1 MKRTCPGEPIPGMTE
16 RMRHI
21 AGAAVGLLLFA
32 LALGLLTHE
41 LHRYHLNEVA
51 VALRAISPFRLVV
64 ALVLTLL
71 NYLVLS
77 GYDALGL
84 RVVGRPLPYRQTAFA
99 SFVSYVI
106 AHNVGA
112 SFLGGAAM
120 RLHLYSGWGLSAR
133 EGAGV
138 IALNPPPFWRGVLM
152 LLGLSLLVSPEVAR
166 LAMPVPDVVARLLGG
181 ACLAVTGVYLLLASG
196 TLSPPRGRRW
206 PLPMPSTRVAFAQ
219 IALSAADWLLAAS
232 VLFVLLPPGLVSFP
246 RFVPVFLLA
255 QVAGVVSHVPAGLGG
270 FEGGMLRLVPRGKAG
285 AAMLASLLAYRLIY
299 YLLPLVV
306 TAVLLAAREV
316 HRRRTHVLRVA
327 GIVGRWLPLPQIL
340 AATSFISGVV

>member
-1 MKRTCPGEPIPGMTE
+1 MTE

-41 LHRYHLNEVA
+41 LRHYHLHEVA

-120 RLHLYSGWGLSAR
+120 AARLPPDLRAR
-133 EGAGV
+133 VAL
-138 IALNPPPFWRGVLM
+138 IALLGPSTGVDFQFH
-152 LLGLSLLVSPEVAR
+152 LSDWVTDAARATTRPVRPEVEK
-166 LAMPVPDVVARLLGG
+166 L
-181 ACLAVTGVYLLLASG
+181 
-196 TLSPPRGRRW
+196 RGSSIRDR
-206 PLPMPSTRVAFAQ
+206 TR
-219 IALSAADWLLAAS
+219 
-232 VLFVLLPPGLVSFP
+232 
-246 RFVPVFLLA
+246 
-255 QVAGVVSHVPAGLGG
+255 
-270 FEGGMLRLVPRGKAG
+270 
-285 AAMLASLLAYRLIY
+285 RLIAIAHPKFRDE
-299 YLLPLVV
+299 LIRD
-306 TAVLLAAREV
+306 ARAMGF
-316 HRRRTHVLRVA
+316 LRD
-327 GIVGRWLPLPQIL
+327 
-340 AATSFISGVV
+340 

>member
-1 MKRTCPGEPIPGMTE
+1 MTE

-41 LHRYHLNEVA
+41 LRHYHLHEVA

-84 RVVGRPLPYRQTAFA
+84 RVVGRPLPYRRTAFA

-120 RLHLYSGWGLSAR
+120 RLHLYSGWGLSGR
-133 EGAGV
+133 EVAGV
-138 IALNPPPFWRGVLM
+138 IALNAVTFWLGVLA
-152 LLGLSLLVSPEVAR
+152 LLGLSLLVSPGV
-166 LAMPVPDVVARLLGG
+166 LG
-181 ACLAVTGVYLLLASG
+181 LAVTVPDGVARMLGGTCLGIIAVYLLLAAG
-196 TLSPPRGRRW
+196 KLSPPHGRSR
-206 PLPMPSTRVAFAQ
+206 P
-219 IALSAADWLLAAS
+219 
-232 VLFVLLPPGLVSFP
+232 
-246 RFVPVFLLA
+246 
-255 QVAGVVSHVPAGLGG
+255 
-270 FEGGMLRLVPRGKAG
+270 
-285 AAMLASLLAYRLIY
+285 
-299 YLLPLVV
+299 
-306 TAVLLAAREV
+306 
-316 HRRRTHVLRVA
+316 
-327 GIVGRWLPLPQIL
+327 
-340 AATSFISGVV
+340 